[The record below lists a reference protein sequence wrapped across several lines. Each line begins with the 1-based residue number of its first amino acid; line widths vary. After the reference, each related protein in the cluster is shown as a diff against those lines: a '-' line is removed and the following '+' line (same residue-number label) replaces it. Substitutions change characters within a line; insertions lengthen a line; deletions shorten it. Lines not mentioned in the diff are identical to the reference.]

1 MVVDDNPAATVEN
14 DMFRTAAIVIVCGL
28 WASVAAAQDAARG
41 QKVYTEQKCS
51 ICHSVGG
58 VGNKKGP
65 LDDVGSMFSAAELRG
80 WITDAPAMATK
91 AKAERKPAMKAYSTL
106 AKDDLDA
113 LVAYLQTLK
122 K

>member
-1 MVVDDNPAATVEN
+1 MV
-14 DMFRTAAIVIVCGL
+14 RTAAIVMVCGL
-28 WASVAAAQDAARG
+28 WASVATAQDAARG
-41 QKVYTEQKCS
+41 QKVYVEQKCS
-51 ICHSVGG
+51 ICHSIGG

-65 LDDVGSMFSAAELRG
+65 LDAVGSTLSAVEIRE
-80 WITDAPAMATK
+80 WITDAPAMAAK
-91 AKAERKPAMKAYSTL
+91 AKAERKPAMKAYPTL

>member
-1 MVVDDNPAATVEN
+1 
-14 DMFRTAAIVIVCGL
+14 MFRVLAIAMVCGM
-28 WASVAAAQDAARG
+28 WASSAAAQDAARG

-51 ICHSVGG
+51 ICHSVGA

-65 LDDVGSMFSAAELRG
+65 LDEVGSKLSATEIRE
-80 WITDAPAMATK
+80 WITAAPEMAAKTK
-91 AKAERKPAMKAYSTL
+91 ADRKPVMKAYTTL
-106 AKDDLDA
+106 AKDDLDS